1 MVLPPD
7 LSRLGDQLTAAAA
20 RSLAARRHRRRL
32 VARGVATAVA
42 GVLAIAVLSPAAL
55 GPAQLGPQPLG
66 PTSAAPTFI
75 SDAVTSSCDQGRGS
89 HFGLPAC
96 GHTASPASEPAPS
109 IMPRRPAAA
118 RI

>member
-7 LSRLGDQLTAAAA
+7 LSRLGDDLTRAAA
-20 RSLAARRHRRRL
+20 RSLAARRHRRGLIAR
-32 VARGVATAVA
+32 VAATAVA
-42 GVLAIAVLSPAAL
+42 GVLAVAVLSPAAL
-55 GPAQLGPQPLG
+55 GPAQLSPAPVGTSSVV
-66 PTSAAPTFI
+66 PTLI

-96 GHTASPASEPAPS
+96 GHAVSREPAPLRS

>member
-7 LSRLGDQLTAAAA
+7 LSRLGDDLTRAAA
-20 RSLAARRHRRRL
+20 RSLAARRHRRAFIARL
-32 VARGVATAVA
+32 AATVAA
-42 GVLAIAVLSPAAL
+42 GVLAVAVLSPAAL
-55 GPAQLGPQPLG
+55 GPAQLSPAPVGPSSVV
-66 PTSAAPTFI
+66 PTLNYDPVST
-75 SDAVTSSCDQGRGS
+75 SCDQGRGS

-96 GHTASPASEPAPS
+96 GHTASSQPLPLPS

>member
-7 LSRLGDQLTAAAA
+7 LSRLGDELTRAAA
-20 RSLAARRHRRRL
+20 RSLAARRHRRAL
-32 VARGVATAVA
+32 IARGAATVVA

-55 GPAQLGPQPLG
+55 GPAQLSPRPLAESG
-66 PTSAAPTFI
+66 VAPTLV
-75 SDAVTSSCDQGRGS
+75 SDTVTSHCDQGRGS
-89 HFGLPAC
+89 PFGLPGC
-96 GHTASPASEPAPS
+96 GHAEASEPAPLPS

>member
-7 LSRLGDQLTAAAA
+7 LSRLGDQLTAAAS
-20 RSLAARRHRRRL
+20 RSLAARRHRRAL
-32 VARGVATAVA
+32 LARGAGAAVA
-42 GVLAIAVLSPAAL
+42 GVLAVAVLAPAAL
-55 GPAQLGPQPLG
+55 GPAQLGPDPLG
-66 PTSAAPTFI
+66 ATRAPTFV
-75 SDAVTSSCDQGRGS
+75 SDTVTSSCDQGRGS

-96 GHTASPASEPAPS
+96 GHTASAAPVPLPR

>member
-7 LSRLGDQLTAAAA
+7 LSRLGDELTGAAA
-20 RSLAARRHRRRL
+20 RAVAARRHRRAL
-32 VARGVATAVA
+32 MARGAATAVA

-55 GPAQLGPQPLG
+55 GPAQLAPRLG
-66 PTSAAPTFI
+66 GTATAPTFV
-75 SDAVTSSCDQGRGS
+75 SDTVTSSCDQGRGS
-89 HFGLPAC
+89 RFGLPAC
-96 GHTASPASEPAPS
+96 GHTASPEPVSHPS